1 MTDERSTTMSNADDE
16 STAASAHTLGSHEG
30 GNMTDPDRTDEDVL
44 RLIGFL
50 EWLDCNR
57 EVTFTDL
64 SESHEET
71 ALRYLKEEGEHG
83 T

>member
-1 MTDERSTTMSNADDE
+1 MTDQ
-16 STAASAHTLGSHEG
+16 
-30 GNMTDPDRTDEDVL
+30 PDRTDEDVL

-57 EVTFTDL
+57 VVTFADL

-71 ALRYLKEEGEHG
+71 ALRYLQAEGG
-83 T
+83 MT